1 MDGQSTGTENLTV
14 NDMVRMLSQGRS
26 FAALL
31 LTLLIAA
38 PALAAQQVGTI
49 EGTVR
54 ATGNSAPLSDVAVFV
69 QGTTR
74 GAMTDAQ
81 GRFRILAVPSGD
93 RVVMAQLI
101 GRARGSQPVHVGADS
116 TAQIDFSLAEVAAVI
131 APTVV
136 SATREVQRRTDQ
148 STTIDV
154 LEGAA
159 IREVRAAHPSG
170 IMQRLPGV
178 HATQLSGEGLS
189 MAIRQPITTKPMYL
203 YLEDGVPTRSTGFFN
218 HNALYEVNLP
228 QSGGLEVLK
237 GPGTAMYGSD
247 AIGGV
252 VNVLTRAAPVA
263 PTLDATVEGG
273 TFGYARMLA
282 TGGFTKGTNGLRADL
297 NLTRADGWRD
307 DGGFKRQSATVRWD
321 GAFGGFTTK
330 TVLAGAN
337 INQSEAASLTQAQ
350 FDTREEINPSPIA
363 YRKVQALRYSTQIEK
378 DNGKSLFSL
387 TPYARHNVLDIM
399 PSWQLTFN
407 QQIWDTRN
415 NSVGML
421 AKYRRDFDPMRTRV
435 IVGADLDYSPGSFL
449 ANKIT
454 STPTGGIYTSYTTG
468 EKQYDYDVTYRQASP
483 YIHTEFSPV
492 SRLRVDAGVRY
503 DASGYVYDTKLDPI
517 STGRWR
523 RPADTT
529 VNYTRLSPKVGA
541 TLDLTRSVNLY
552 ASYREGFRAPGQS
565 QLFQQGSNTAST
577 VGLKPVTARS
587 AEGGA
592 RGQLGGR
599 FIYSAS
605 VYDMHIQNDILTI
618 LDAQG
623 AQTTSNAG
631 ETRHRGVELSAGAML
646 TSELRFDAAYST
658 SKQTY
663 EEWTIPVSGK
673 NVSYAGKTIETSP
686 HTLAN
691 LLLTYTPNVLNGGR
705 FAVEWS
711 KTGRYYGDPEN
722 TQTYEGFDL
731 WALHGNYM
739 IRNLGEF
746 FVRVTNLTNEKYAE
760 VATYNAFNK
769 WQYTPGTPR
778 SVFAGL
784 RYNWQK

>member
-1 MDGQSTGTENLTV
+1 MDREHSTV
-14 NDMVRMLSQGRS
+14 NMNRTLSLGRG
-26 FAALL
+26 
-31 LTLLIAA
+31 LIAA
-38 PALAAQQVGTI
+38 ATMLLLSASVVQAQDVGTV

-54 ATGNSAPLSDVAVFV
+54 AAGSGAPLSDVVVLV

-74 GAMTDAQ
+74 GSLTDAQ
-81 GRFRILAVPSGD
+81 GKFRIAAVPAGD
-93 RVVMAQLI
+93 RVVLTQLI
-101 GRARGSQPVHVGADS
+101 GRARGSQPVHVMADS
-116 TAQIDFSLAEVAAVI
+116 VTRVEFSLAEVAAVI

-148 STTIDV
+148 SATIDV
-154 LEGAA
+154 LDGSS

-237 GPGTAMYGSD
+237 GPGTALYGSD

-252 VNVLTRAAPVA
+252 VNVLTRAAPVT
-263 PTLDATVEGG
+263 PTFDATVEGG
-273 TFGYARMLA
+273 QFGYARLLA
-282 TGGFTKGTNGLRADL
+282 TGGFTKGVNGVRADL
-297 NLTRADGWRD
+297 NVTRSDGWRD
-307 DGGFKRQSATVRWD
+307 EGGFKRQSGTIRWD
-321 GAFGGFTTK
+321 GAFSGFTTK
-330 TVLAGAN
+330 TVLAGSN
-337 INQSEAASLTQAQ
+337 IDQSEAASLTQEQ
-350 FDTREEINPSPIA
+350 FDTRQEINPSPIA
-363 YRKVQALRYSTQIEK
+363 YRRVQALRFSSAIEK
-378 DNGKSLFSL
+378 DNGRSLLSL
-387 TPYARHNVLDIM
+387 TPYARHNVLEIM

-421 AKYRRDFDPMRTRV
+421 AKYRYDFDPMRTRV
-435 IVGADLDYSPGSFL
+435 IIGADLDYSPGSFV

-454 STPTGGIYTSYTTG
+454 SAASNGVYGTYTTG

-483 YIHTEFSPV
+483 YLHTEFSPV
-492 SRLRVDAGVRY
+492 GRLRLDAGVRY
-503 DASGYVYDTKLDPI
+503 DVSGYEYDTKLDPI
-517 STGRWR
+517 QTGRWR

-529 VNYTRLSPKVGA
+529 VNYTRVSPKFGA
-541 TLDLTRSVNLY
+541 TLDVARSVNLF
-552 ASYREGFRAPGQS
+552 ASYREGFRAPGQN
-565 QLFQQGSNTAST
+565 QLFQQGSNVTST
-577 VGLKPVTARS
+577 VGLKPVTAKS
-587 AEGGA
+587 LEGGA
-592 RGQLGGR
+592 RGQVAGR
-599 FIYSAS
+599 FMYSMS
-605 VYDMHIQNDILTI
+605 VYDMRIKNDILSI

-631 ETRHRGVELSAGAML
+631 ETRHRGIELSAGTMI
-646 TSELRFDAAYST
+646 TSQLRLDAAYST

-663 EEWTIPVSGK
+663 EEWVIPVSGK
-673 NVSYAGKTIETSP
+673 NVSYAGKTIETAP

-691 LLLTYTPNVLNGGR
+691 LLLSYSPNVLNGGR
-705 FAVEWS
+705 VAAEWS
-711 KTGRYYGDPEN
+711 VTGKYYGDPEN
-722 TQTYEGFDL
+722 TQSYEGFDL
-731 WALHGNYM
+731 FTLHGNYV
-739 IRNLGEF
+739 IRNLGEI
-746 FVRVTNLTNEKYAE
+746 FVRVTNVTNEKYAE

-784 RYNWQK
+784 RYSWQR

>member
-1 MDGQSTGTENLTV
+1 M
-14 NDMVRMLSQGRS
+14 RSQGRYFS
-26 FAALL
+26 AVLLMLL
-31 LTLLIAA
+31 LAA
-38 PALAAQQVGTI
+38 PVAWAQETGMV

-54 ATGNSAPLSDVAVFV
+54 ATGSGTPLSDVTVFV

-74 GAMTDAQ
+74 GGVTDEQ
-81 GRFRILAVPSGD
+81 GRFRILAVPTGD

-101 GRARGSQPVHVGADS
+101 GRARGTQTVHIAADS
-116 TAQIDFSLAEVAAVI
+116 AVRVEFALTEVAAVI

-154 LEGAA
+154 LEGAS

-189 MAIRQPITTKPMYL
+189 MSIRQPITTKPMYL

-252 VNVLTRAAPVA
+252 VNVLTRAAPVT
-263 PTLDATVEGG
+263 PTMDATMEGG
-273 TFGYARMLA
+273 SYGYARLLA
-282 TGGFTKGTNGLRADL
+282 TGGFTKGVNGVRADL
-297 NLTRADGWRD
+297 NVTRSDGWRD
-307 DGGFKRQSATVRWD
+307 DGGFTRQSATIRWD

-330 TVLAGAN
+330 TVLAGSN
-337 INQSEAASLTQAQ
+337 INQSEAGSLTQAQ
-350 FDTREEINPSPIA
+350 FDSREEINPSPIA
-363 YRKVQALRYSTQIEK
+363 YREVQALRLSTAIEK
-378 DNGKSLFSL
+378 DNGRSLFSL

-399 PSWQLTFN
+399 PSWQLTYN

-415 NSVGML
+415 NSVGLL
-421 AKYRRDFDPMRTRV
+421 AKYRYDFAPMRTRV

-449 ANKIT
+449 ANRIA
-454 STPTGGIYTSYTTG
+454 STPDSGIYTSYTTG

-483 YIHTEFSPV
+483 YLHTEFSPV
-492 SRLRVDAGVRY
+492 SRLRLDAGLRY
-503 DASGYVYDTKLDPI
+503 DMSGYVYDTKLDPI
-517 STGRWR
+517 ETGRWR

-541 TLDLTRSVNLY
+541 TLDLTRNVNLY
-552 ASYREGFRAPGQS
+552 ASYREGFRAPGQN
-565 QLFQQGSNTAST
+565 QLFQQGSNAAST
-577 VGLKPVTARS
+577 VGLKPVTAKS
-587 AEGGA
+587 LEGGA
-592 RGQLGGR
+592 RGQVSGR
-599 FIYSAS
+599 FMYSVS

-646 TSELRFDAAYST
+646 THDLRLDAAYSS
-658 SKQTY
+658 SKQNY
-663 EEWTIPVSGK
+663 VEWVIPVAGQ
-673 NVSYAGKTIETSP
+673 NVSYAGKTIETAP
-686 HTLAN
+686 HTLTN
-691 LLLTYTPNVLNGGR
+691 ILLSYSPNVLNGGR

-711 KTGRYYGDPEN
+711 KTGEYYGDPEN
-722 TQTYEGFDL
+722 TQMYHGFDL

-739 IRNLGEF
+739 VRNIGELF
-746 FVRVTNLTNEKYAE
+746 LRVTNLTNEKYAE
-760 VATYNAFNK
+760 VATYNAFNN

-778 SVFAGL
+778 SVFLGL

>member
-1 MDGQSTGTENLTV
+1 MKRRLSSGWGTV
-14 NDMVRMLSQGRS
+14 
-26 FAALL
+26 AAVAVVLL
-31 LTLLIAA
+31 AA
-38 PALAAQQVGTI
+38 PRLEAQEVGTI
-49 EGTVR
+49 QGTVR
-54 ATGNSAPLSDVAVFV
+54 AAGSGTPLGDVTVAV

-81 GRFRILAVPSGD
+81 GRFRIVAVPVGE
-93 RVVMAQLI
+93 RNVFAQVI
-101 GRARGSQPVHVGADS
+101 GRARAVQAIHVAVD
-116 TAQIDFSLAEVAAVI
+116 TVAQAEFSLTEVAAVI
-131 APTVV
+131 APMVV

-148 STTIDV
+148 STTIDA

-237 GPGTAMYGSD
+237 GPGTALYGSD

-252 VNVLTRAAPVA
+252 VNVLTRPAPVT

-273 TFGYARMLA
+273 QFGYARLLA
-282 TGGFTKGTNGLRADL
+282 TGGFTSGANGVRADV
-297 NLTRADGWRD
+297 NVTRSDGWRD
-307 DGGFKRQSATVRWD
+307 EGGFTRQSGTIRWD
-321 GAFGGFTTK
+321 GAFAGFTTK
-330 TVLAGAN
+330 TVLAGSN
-337 INQSEAASLTQAQ
+337 IDQSEAASLTQAQ
-350 FDTREEINPSPIA
+350 FDTRQETNPSPIA
-363 YRKVQALRYSTQIEK
+363 YRKVQALRFSTAIEK
-378 DNGKSLFSL
+378 DNGRSLLSL

-415 NSVGML
+415 NSAGIL

-435 IVGADLDYSPGSFL
+435 IVGADLDYSPGSFV
-449 ANKIT
+449 AHKIT
-454 STPTGGIYTSYTTG
+454 STVTGGIFQTYTTG

-483 YIHTEFSPV
+483 YVHTELSPIH
-492 SRLRVDAGVRY
+492 RLRLDAGVRY

-517 STGRWR
+517 ASGRWR

-529 VNYTRLSPKVGA
+529 VNYTRLSPKLGA
-541 TLDLTRSVNLY
+541 TYDVSRSLNLF

-577 VGLKPVTARS
+577 VSLRPVTAKS
-587 AEGGA
+587 LEGGT
-592 RGQLGGR
+592 RGQIDGR
-599 FIYSAS
+599 FIYSVS

-646 TSELRFDAAYST
+646 TSQLRFDAAYST

-663 EEWTIPVSGK
+663 EEWTIPVSGT
-673 NVSYAGKTIETSP
+673 NVSYAGKTIETAP
-686 HTLAN
+686 HTLTN
-691 LLLTYTPNVLNGGR
+691 LLVTYSPNVLNGGR
-705 FAVEWS
+705 LAAEWS
-711 KTGRYYGDPEN
+711 MTGRYYADPEN
-722 TQTYEGFDL
+722 TQTYDGFDL
-731 WALHGNYM
+731 VTLHGNYM
-739 IRNLGEF
+739 IRNLGEL
-746 FVRVTNLTNEKYAE
+746 FVRVTNVTNEKYAE

>member
-1 MDGQSTGTENLTV
+1 MLSLGRGNLT
-14 NDMVRMLSQGRS
+14 
-26 FAALL
+26 ALVVL
-31 LTLLIAA
+31 G
-38 PALAAQQVGTI
+38 ALALGVSAVEAQEVGTI

-54 ATGNSAPLSDVAVFV
+54 AAGGGGPLADVTVAV

-81 GRFRILAVPSGD
+81 GKYRIVAVPVGD
-93 RVVMAQLI
+93 RVVFAQLI
-101 GRARGSQPVHVGADS
+101 GRARATQAIHVATD
-116 TAQIDFSLAEVAAVI
+116 TIARAEFSLTEVAAVI
-131 APTVV
+131 APMVV

-148 STTIDV
+148 STTIDA

-252 VNVLTRAAPVA
+252 VNVLTRSAPVT

-273 TFGYARMLA
+273 QFGYARLLA
-282 TGGFTKGTNGLRADL
+282 TGGFTSGVHGVRADL
-297 NLTRADGWRD
+297 NVTRSDGWRD
-307 DGGFKRQSATVRWD
+307 EGGFKRQSGTIRWD
-321 GAFGGFTTK
+321 GAFAGFTTK
-330 TVLAGAN
+330 TVLAGSN

-350 FDTREEINPSPIA
+350 FDARQETNPSPIA
-363 YRKVQALRYSTQIEK
+363 YRKVQALRYSTAIEK
-378 DNGKSLFSL
+378 DNGNSLISL

-435 IVGADLDYSPGSFL
+435 IVGADLDYSPGSFE

-454 STPTGGIYTSYTTG
+454 STANGGIFQTYTTG

-483 YIHTEFSPV
+483 YMHAELSPV
-492 SRLRVDAGVRY
+492 RRLRLDAGVRY
-503 DASGYVYDTKLDPI
+503 DASGYAYDTKLDPI
-517 STGRWR
+517 ATGRWR

-541 TLDLTRSVNLY
+541 TLDLSRSLNLFG
-552 ASYREGFRAPGQS
+552 SYREGFRAPGQS
-565 QLFQQGSNTAST
+565 QLFQQGSNAMST
-577 VGLKPVTARS
+577 VSLKPVTAKS
-587 AEGGA
+587 LEGGA
-592 RGQLGGR
+592 RGQVAGR
-599 FIYSAS
+599 FMYSMS
-605 VYDMHIQNDILTI
+605 VYDMHIENDILTI

-631 ETRHRGVELSAGAML
+631 ETRHRGVELSAGAMV
-646 TSELRFDAAYST
+646 TSQLRFDAAYST

-673 NVSYAGKTIETSP
+673 NVSYAGHTIETAP

-691 LLLTYTPNVLNGGR
+691 LLLTYSPNVLNGGR
-705 FAVEWS
+705 VAAEWTM
-711 KTGRYYGDPEN
+711 TGRYYGDPEN
-722 TQTYEGFDL
+722 TQTYDGFDL
-731 WALHGNYM
+731 VTLHGNYV
-739 IRNLGEF
+739 IRHLGEL
-746 FVRVTNLTNEKYAE
+746 FVRVTNVTNEKYAE

>member
-1 MDGQSTGTENLTV
+1 
-14 NDMVRMLSQGRS
+14 MVRSSDLGRS
-26 FAALL
+26 LLGALVVLL
-31 LTLLIAA
+31 LTA
-38 PALAAQQVGTI
+38 PVLEAQDAGTV

-54 ATGNSAPLSDVAVFV
+54 ATGSGIPLSDVVVLV

-74 GAMTDAQ
+74 GGMTDAQ
-81 GRFRILAVPSGD
+81 GKYRIAAVPVGE
-93 RVVMAQLI
+93 RVVVARLI
-101 GRARGSQPVHVGADS
+101 GRSRGTQTIHVAADS
-116 TAQIDFSLAEVAAVI
+116 AARIDFSLAEVAAVI

-148 STTIDV
+148 SATIDV
-154 LEGAA
+154 LEGAS

-228 QSGGLEVLK
+228 QAGGLEVLK
-237 GPGTAMYGSD
+237 GPGTALYGSD

-263 PTLDATVEGG
+263 PTLEATVEGG
-273 TFGYARMLA
+273 QYGYARVLA
-282 TGGFTKGTNGLRADL
+282 TGGFTKGVNGVRADL
-297 NLTRADGWRD
+297 NVTHADGWRD
-307 DGGFKRQSATVRWD
+307 EGGFKRQSGTIRWD
-321 GAFGGFTTK
+321 GAFGAFTTK
-330 TVLAGAN
+330 TVLAGSN
-337 INQSEAASLTQAQ
+337 IDQAEAAGLTQTQ
-350 FDTREEINPSPIA
+350 FDTRPEINPSPIA
-363 YRKVQALRYSTQIEK
+363 FRKVQALRISTAIEK
-378 DNGKSLFSL
+378 DNGRSLFSL
-387 TPYARHNVLDIM
+387 TPYARHNVLEIM

-415 NSVGML
+415 NSVGLL
-421 AKYRRDFDPMRTRV
+421 AKYRRDFAPWRTRV
-435 IVGADLDYSPGSFL
+435 IAGADLDLSPGSFV
-449 ANKIT
+449 ADKIT
-454 STPTGGIYTSYTTG
+454 APVSGGIFNTYTTG
-468 EKQYDYDVTYRQASP
+468 EKQYDYAVTYRQASP
-483 YIHTEFSPV
+483 YVHTEFSPV
-492 SRLRVDAGVRY
+492 ARLRLDAGVRY
-503 DASGYVYDTKLDPI
+503 DASGYVYDSRLDPI
-517 STGRWR
+517 QTGRWR

-529 VNYTRLSPKVGA
+529 VSYTRLSPKLGA
-541 TLDLTRSVNLY
+541 TLDVSRNVNLF

-565 QLFQQGSNTAST
+565 QLFQQNSNVAST
-577 VGLKPVTARS
+577 VGLKPVTAKS
-587 AEGGA
+587 IEGGA
-592 RGQLGGR
+592 RGQVAGR
-599 FIYSAS
+599 VIYSAA
-605 VYDMHIQNDILTI
+605 VYDMHIKNDILSV

-623 AQTTSNAG
+623 AQSTSNAG
-631 ETRHRGVELSAGAML
+631 ETRHRGIELSTGAMI

-663 EEWTIPVSGK
+663 EEWVIPVSGK
-673 NVSYAGKTIETSP
+673 NVSYAGKTIETAP

-691 LLLTYTPNVLNGGR
+691 LLLTYSPGVLNGGR
-705 FAVEWS
+705 VAAEWS
-711 KTGRYYGDPEN
+711 QTGKYYADPEN
-722 TQTYEGFDL
+722 TQSYEGFNL
-731 WALHGNYM
+731 VTLHGNYVL
-739 IRNLGEF
+739 RNIGGEF
-746 FVRVTNLTNEKYAE
+746 FVRVTNVTNEKYSE

>member
-1 MDGQSTGTENLTV
+1 MK
-14 NDMVRMLSQGRS
+14 RMLSQSRS
-26 FAALL
+26 FVGLL
-31 LTLLIAA
+31 LVLIAT
-38 PALAAQQVGTI
+38 PALAAQELGTI

-54 ATGNSAPLSDVAVFV
+54 ATGTRAPLSDVAVFV

-74 GAMTDAQ
+74 TALTDAQ
-81 GRFRILAVPSGD
+81 GKFRILAVPAGE

-101 GRARGSQPVHVGADS
+101 GRARGTQTVDVAADS
-116 TAQIDFSLAEVAAVI
+116 VARVEFSLTEVAAVI

-252 VNVLTRAAPVA
+252 VNVLTRPAPVT

-282 TGGFTKGTNGLRADL
+282 TGGFTKGGNGLRADL
-297 NLTRADGWRD
+297 NVTRSDGWRD
-307 DGGFKRQSATVRWD
+307 DGGFKRQSGTIRWD
-321 GAFGGFTTK
+321 GAFGGFTAK

-363 YRKVQALRYSTQIEK
+363 YRKVQALRLSTQIEK
-378 DNGKSLFSL
+378 DNGRSLFSL

-407 QQIWDTRN
+407 QQVWDTRN
-415 NSVGML
+415 NSVGLL
-421 AKYRRDFDPMRTRV
+421 AKYRYDFAPMRTRV

-454 STPTGGIYTSYTTG
+454 STPAGGIYTTYTTG

-492 SRLRVDAGVRY
+492 SRLRLDAGVRY

-517 STGRWR
+517 ATGRWR

-529 VNYTRLSPKVGA
+529 VNYTRLSPKLGA
-541 TLDLTRSVNLY
+541 TLDLSRNLNLY

-565 QLFQQGSNTAST
+565 QLFQQGSNATST
-577 VGLKPVTARS
+577 VGLKPVTAKS
-587 AEGGA
+587 AEGGL
-592 RGQLGGR
+592 RGQAAGR
-599 FIYSAS
+599 FIYSMS

-618 LDAQG
+618 LDATG

-646 TSELRFDAAYST
+646 TSQVRFDAAYSA

-663 EEWTIPVSGK
+663 EEWVIPVSGK
-673 NVSYAGKTIETSP
+673 NVSYAGKTIETAP

-691 LLLTYTPNVLNGGR
+691 VLLTYSPNLLNGGR
-705 FAVEWS
+705 VAVEWS
-711 KTGRYYGDPEN
+711 KTGKYYGDPDN

-731 WALHGNYM
+731 WTLHGNYM
-739 IRNLGEF
+739 IRNIGEF
-746 FVRVTNLTNEKYAE
+746 FVRVTNVTDEKYAE

>member
-1 MDGQSTGTENLTV
+1 MKRRLSSGWGTV
-14 NDMVRMLSQGRS
+14 
-26 FAALL
+26 AAVAVVLL
-31 LTLLIAA
+31 AA
-38 PALAAQQVGTI
+38 PRLEAQEVGTI
-49 EGTVR
+49 QGTVR
-54 ATGNSAPLSDVAVFV
+54 AAGSGTPLGDVTVAV

-81 GRFRILAVPSGD
+81 GRFRIVAVPVGE
-93 RVVMAQLI
+93 RNVFAQVI
-101 GRARGSQPVHVGADS
+101 GRARAVQAIHVAVD
-116 TAQIDFSLAEVAAVI
+116 TVAQAEFSLTEVAAVI
-131 APTVV
+131 APMVV

-148 STTIDV
+148 STTIDA

-252 VNVLTRAAPVA
+252 VNVLTRPAPVT

-273 TFGYARMLA
+273 QFGYARLLA
-282 TGGFTKGTNGLRADL
+282 TGGFTSGANGVRADV
-297 NLTRADGWRD
+297 NVTRSDGWRD
-307 DGGFKRQSATVRWD
+307 EGGFTRQSGTIRWD
-321 GAFGGFTTK
+321 GAFAGFTTK
-330 TVLAGAN
+330 TVLAGSN
-337 INQSEAASLTQAQ
+337 IDQSEAASLTQAQ
-350 FDTREEINPSPIA
+350 FDARQETNPSPIA
-363 YRKVQALRYSTQIEK
+363 YRKVQALRFSTAIEK
-378 DNGKSLFSL
+378 DNGRSLLSL

-415 NSVGML
+415 NSAGIL

-435 IVGADLDYSPGSFL
+435 IVGADLDYSPGSFV
-449 ANKIT
+449 AHKIT
-454 STPTGGIYTSYTTG
+454 STVTGGIFQTYTTG

-483 YIHTEFSPV
+483 YVHTELSPIH
-492 SRLRVDAGVRY
+492 RLRLDAGVRY

-517 STGRWR
+517 ASGRWR

-529 VNYTRLSPKVGA
+529 VNYTRLSPKLGA
-541 TLDLTRSVNLY
+541 TYDVSRSLNLF

-577 VGLKPVTARS
+577 VSLRPVTAKS
-587 AEGGA
+587 LEGGT
-592 RGQLGGR
+592 RGQIDGR
-599 FIYSAS
+599 FIYSVS

-646 TSELRFDAAYST
+646 TSQLRFDAAYST

-663 EEWTIPVSGK
+663 EEWTIPVSGT
-673 NVSYAGKTIETSP
+673 NVSYAGKTIETAP
-686 HTLAN
+686 HTLTN
-691 LLLTYTPNVLNGGR
+691 LLVTYSPNVLNGGR
-705 FAVEWS
+705 LAAEWS
-711 KTGRYYGDPEN
+711 MTGRYYADPEN
-722 TQTYEGFDL
+722 TQTYDGFDL
-731 WALHGNYM
+731 VTLHGNYM
-739 IRNLGEF
+739 IRNLGEL
-746 FVRVTNLTNEKYAE
+746 FVRVTNVTNEKYAE

>member
-1 MDGQSTGTENLTV
+1 MIRKMSAD
-14 NDMVRMLSQGRS
+14 RS
-26 FAALL
+26 AMAALSAL
-31 LTLLIAA
+31 LFSAA
-38 PALAAQQVGTI
+38 SLSAQDVGTI

-54 ATGNSAPLSDVAVFV
+54 ATNNGAPLSDVVVLV

-74 GAMTDAQ
+74 GSMTDAQ
-81 GRFRILAVPSGD
+81 GKFRIVAVPAGD
-93 RVVMAQLI
+93 RIVQTQLI
-101 GRARGSQPVHVGADS
+101 GRERGSQNVRVSSDS
-116 TAQIDFSLAEVAAVI
+116 VTRVEFSLAEVAAVI

-148 STTIDV
+148 SSTIDV
-154 LEGAA
+154 LEGAS

-252 VNVLTRAAPVA
+252 VNVLTRSAPVT
-263 PTLDATVEGG
+263 PTLDATIEGG
-273 TFGYARMLA
+273 QFGYARMLA
-282 TGGFTKGTNGLRADL
+282 TGGFTKGVNGVRADL
-297 NLTRADGWRD
+297 NVTRSDGWRD
-307 DGGFKRQSATVRWD
+307 EGGFKRQSGTIRWD
-321 GAFGGFTTK
+321 GAFSGFTTK
-330 TVLAGAN
+330 TVVAGSN
-337 INQSEAASLTQAQ
+337 IDQSEAASLTQTQ
-350 FDTREEINPSPIA
+350 FDTRREINPSPIA
-363 YRKVQALRYSTQIEK
+363 YRRVQALRVSTAIEK
-378 DNGKSLFSL
+378 DNGKSLISL
-387 TPYARHNVLDIM
+387 TPYARHNVLEIM

-407 QQIWDTRN
+407 QQTWDTRN

-435 IVGADLDYSPGSFL
+435 IVGADLDLSPGSFD

-454 STPTGGIYTSYTTG
+454 STASSGVFSTYTTG

-483 YIHTEFSPV
+483 YLHTEFSPIG
-492 SRLRVDAGVRY
+492 RLRFDAGVRY
-503 DASGYVYDTKLDPI
+503 DASGYKYDTKLDPI
-517 STGRWR
+517 QTGRWR

-529 VNYTRLSPKVGA
+529 VNYTRLSPKFGA
-541 TLDLTRSVNLY
+541 TFDVTRGINLF

-565 QLFQQGSNTAST
+565 QLFQQGSNVKST
-577 VGLKPVTARS
+577 VGLKPVTAKS
-587 AEGGA
+587 LEGGT
-592 RGQLGGR
+592 RGQVAGR
-599 FIYSAS
+599 FLYSVS
-605 VYDMHIQNDILTI
+605 VYDMHIQNDILSI

-631 ETRHRGVELSAGAML
+631 ETRHRGVELSAGTML
-646 TSELRFDAAYST
+646 TSQLRFDAAYST

-673 NVSYAGKTIETSP
+673 NVSYAGKTIETAP

-691 LLLTYTPNVLNGGR
+691 LLLTYSPNVLNGGR
-705 FAVEWS
+705 VAAEWS
-711 KTGRYYGDPEN
+711 KTGQYYGDPEN
-722 TQTYEGFDL
+722 TQKYEGFDVVT
-731 WALHGNYM
+731 LHGNYM
-739 IRNLGEF
+739 IRNIGEF
-746 FVRVTNLTNEKYAE
+746 FVRVTNVTNEKYAE

>member
-1 MDGQSTGTENLTV
+1 MKRRLSSGWGTV
-14 NDMVRMLSQGRS
+14 
-26 FAALL
+26 AAVAVVLL
-31 LTLLIAA
+31 AA
-38 PALAAQQVGTI
+38 PRLEAQEVGTI
-49 EGTVR
+49 QGTVR
-54 ATGNSAPLSDVAVFV
+54 AAGSGTPLGDVTVAV

-81 GRFRILAVPSGD
+81 GRFRIVAVPVGE
-93 RVVMAQLI
+93 RNVFAQVI
-101 GRARGSQPVHVGADS
+101 GRARAVQAIHVAVD
-116 TAQIDFSLAEVAAVI
+116 TVAQAEFSLTEVAAVI
-131 APTVV
+131 APMVV

-148 STTIDV
+148 STTIDA

-252 VNVLTRAAPVA
+252 VNVLTRPAPVT

-273 TFGYARMLA
+273 QFGYARLLA
-282 TGGFTKGTNGLRADL
+282 TGGFTSGANGVRADV
-297 NLTRADGWRD
+297 NVTRSDGWRD
-307 DGGFKRQSATVRWD
+307 EGGFTRQSGTIRWD
-321 GAFGGFTTK
+321 GAFAGFTTK
-330 TVLAGAN
+330 TVLAGSN
-337 INQSEAASLTQAQ
+337 IDQSEAASLTQAQ
-350 FDTREEINPSPIA
+350 FDTRQETNPSPIA
-363 YRKVQALRYSTQIEK
+363 YRKVQALRFSTAIEK
-378 DNGKSLFSL
+378 DNGRSLLSL

-415 NSVGML
+415 NSAGIL

-435 IVGADLDYSPGSFL
+435 IVGADLDYSPGSFV
-449 ANKIT
+449 AHKIT
-454 STPTGGIYTSYTTG
+454 STVTGGIFQTYTTG

-483 YIHTEFSPV
+483 YVHTELSPIH
-492 SRLRVDAGVRY
+492 RLRLDAGVRY

-517 STGRWR
+517 ASGRWR

-529 VNYTRLSPKVGA
+529 VNYTRLSPKLGA
-541 TLDLTRSVNLY
+541 TYDVSRSLNLF

-577 VGLKPVTARS
+577 VSLRPVTAKS
-587 AEGGA
+587 LEGGT
-592 RGQLGGR
+592 RGQIDGR
-599 FIYSAS
+599 FIYSVS

-631 ETRHRGVELSAGAML
+631 ETRHRGVELSAGAMI
-646 TSELRFDAAYST
+646 TSQLRFDAAYST

-663 EEWTIPVSGK
+663 EEWTIPVSGT
-673 NVSYAGKTIETSP
+673 NVSYAGKTIETAP
-686 HTLAN
+686 HTLTN
-691 LLLTYTPNVLNGGR
+691 LLVTYSPNVLNGGR
-705 FAVEWS
+705 LAAEWS
-711 KTGRYYGDPEN
+711 MTGRYYADPEN
-722 TQTYEGFDL
+722 TQTYDGFDL
-731 WALHGNYM
+731 VTLHGNYM
-739 IRNLGEF
+739 IRNLGEL
-746 FVRVTNLTNEKYAE
+746 FVRVTNVTNEKYAE

>member
-1 MDGQSTGTENLTV
+1 MKRRLSSGWGTV
-14 NDMVRMLSQGRS
+14 
-26 FAALL
+26 AAVAVVLL
-31 LTLLIAA
+31 AA
-38 PALAAQQVGTI
+38 PRLEAQEVGTI
-49 EGTVR
+49 QGTVR
-54 ATGNSAPLSDVAVFV
+54 AAGSGTPLGDVTVAV

-81 GRFRILAVPSGD
+81 GRFRIVAVPVGE
-93 RVVMAQLI
+93 RNVFAQVI
-101 GRARGSQPVHVGADS
+101 GRARAVQAIHVAVD
-116 TAQIDFSLAEVAAVI
+116 TVAQAEFSLTEVAAVI
-131 APTVV
+131 APMVV

-148 STTIDV
+148 STTIDA
-154 LEGAA
+154 LAGAA

-252 VNVLTRAAPVA
+252 VNVLTRPAPVT

-273 TFGYARMLA
+273 QFGYARLLA
-282 TGGFTKGTNGLRADL
+282 TGGFTSGANGVRADV
-297 NLTRADGWRD
+297 NVTRSDGWRD
-307 DGGFKRQSATVRWD
+307 EGGFTRQSGTIRWD
-321 GAFGGFTTK
+321 GAFAGFTTK
-330 TVLAGAN
+330 TVLAGSN
-337 INQSEAASLTQAQ
+337 IDQSEAASLTQAQ
-350 FDTREEINPSPIA
+350 FDTRQETNPSPIA
-363 YRKVQALRYSTQIEK
+363 YRKVQALRFSTAIEK
-378 DNGKSLFSL
+378 DNGRSLLSL

-415 NSVGML
+415 NSAGIL

-435 IVGADLDYSPGSFL
+435 IVGADLDYSPGSFV
-449 ANKIT
+449 AHKIT
-454 STPTGGIYTSYTTG
+454 STVTGGIFQTYTTG

-483 YIHTEFSPV
+483 YVHTELSPIH
-492 SRLRVDAGVRY
+492 RLRLDAGVRY

-517 STGRWR
+517 ASGRWR

-529 VNYTRLSPKVGA
+529 VNYTRLSPKLGA
-541 TLDLTRSVNLY
+541 TYDVSRSLNLF

-577 VGLKPVTARS
+577 VSLRPVTAKS
-587 AEGGA
+587 LEGGT
-592 RGQLGGR
+592 RGQIDGR
-599 FIYSAS
+599 FIYSVS

-646 TSELRFDAAYST
+646 TSQLRFDAAYST

-663 EEWTIPVSGK
+663 EEWTIPVSGT
-673 NVSYAGKTIETSP
+673 NVSYAGKTIETAP
-686 HTLAN
+686 HTLTN
-691 LLLTYTPNVLNGGR
+691 LLVTYSPNVLNGGR
-705 FAVEWS
+705 LAAEWS
-711 KTGRYYGDPEN
+711 MTGRYYADPEN
-722 TQTYEGFDL
+722 TQTYDGFDL
-731 WALHGNYM
+731 VTLHGNYM
-739 IRNLGEF
+739 IRNLGEL
-746 FVRVTNLTNEKYAE
+746 FVRVTNVTNEKYAE

>member
-1 MDGQSTGTENLTV
+1 MKRRLSSGWGTV
-14 NDMVRMLSQGRS
+14 
-26 FAALL
+26 AAVAVVLL
-31 LTLLIAA
+31 AA
-38 PALAAQQVGTI
+38 PRLEAQEVGTI
-49 EGTVR
+49 QGTVR
-54 ATGNSAPLSDVAVFV
+54 AAGSGTPLGGVTVAV

-81 GRFRILAVPSGD
+81 GRFRIVAVPVGE
-93 RVVMAQLI
+93 RNVFAQVI
-101 GRARGSQPVHVGADS
+101 GRARAVQAIHVAVD
-116 TAQIDFSLAEVAAVI
+116 TVAQAEFSLTEVAAVI
-131 APTVV
+131 APMVV

-148 STTIDV
+148 STTIDA

-237 GPGTAMYGSD
+237 GPGTALYGSD

-252 VNVLTRAAPVA
+252 VNVLTRPAPVT

-273 TFGYARMLA
+273 QFGYARLLA
-282 TGGFTKGTNGLRADL
+282 TGGFTSGANGIRADV
-297 NLTRADGWRD
+297 NVTRSDGWRD
-307 DGGFKRQSATVRWD
+307 EGGFKRQSGTIRWD
-321 GAFGGFTTK
+321 GAFAGFTTK
-330 TVLAGAN
+330 TVLAGSN
-337 INQSEAASLTQAQ
+337 IDQSEAASLTQAQ
-350 FDTREEINPSPIA
+350 FDARQETNPSPIA
-363 YRKVQALRYSTQIEK
+363 YRKVQALRFSTAIEK
-378 DNGKSLFSL
+378 DNGRSLLSL

-415 NSVGML
+415 NSAGIL

-435 IVGADLDYSPGSFL
+435 IVGADLDYSPGSFV
-449 ANKIT
+449 AHKIT
-454 STPTGGIYTSYTTG
+454 STVTGGIFQTYTTG

-483 YIHTEFSPV
+483 YVHTELSPIH
-492 SRLRVDAGVRY
+492 RLRLDAGVRY

-517 STGRWR
+517 ASGRWR

-529 VNYTRLSPKVGA
+529 VNYTRLSPKLGA
-541 TLDLTRSVNLY
+541 TYDVSRSLNLF

-577 VGLKPVTARS
+577 VSLRPVTAKS
-587 AEGGA
+587 LEGGT
-592 RGQLGGR
+592 RGQIDGR
-599 FIYSAS
+599 FIYSVS

-631 ETRHRGVELSAGAML
+631 ETRHRGVEVSAGAML
-646 TSELRFDAAYST
+646 TSQLRFDAAYST

-663 EEWTIPVSGK
+663 EEWTIPVSGT
-673 NVSYAGKTIETSP
+673 NVSYAGKTIETAP
-686 HTLAN
+686 HTLTN
-691 LLLTYTPNVLNGGR
+691 LLVTYSPNVLNGGR
-705 FAVEWS
+705 LAAEWS
-711 KTGRYYGDPEN
+711 MTGRYYADPEN
-722 TQTYEGFDL
+722 TQTYDGFDL
-731 WALHGNYM
+731 VTLHGNYM
-739 IRNLGEF
+739 IRNLGEL
-746 FVRVTNLTNEKYAE
+746 FVRVTNVTNEKYAE

>member
-1 MDGQSTGTENLTV
+1 MK
-14 NDMVRMLSQGRS
+14 RMRSQGRYFS
-26 FAALL
+26 AVLLMLL
-31 LTLLIAA
+31 LAA
-38 PALAAQQVGTI
+38 PVAWAQETGMV

-54 ATGNSAPLSDVAVFV
+54 ATGSGTPLSDVTVFV

-74 GAMTDAQ
+74 GGVTDEQ
-81 GRFRILAVPSGD
+81 GRFRILAVPTGD

-101 GRARGSQPVHVGADS
+101 GRARGTQTVHIAADS
-116 TAQIDFSLAEVAAVI
+116 AVRVEFALTEVAAVI

-154 LEGAA
+154 LEGAS

-189 MAIRQPITTKPMYL
+189 MSIRQPITTKPMYL

-252 VNVLTRAAPVA
+252 VNVLTRAAPVT
-263 PTLDATVEGG
+263 PTMDATMEGG
-273 TFGYARMLA
+273 SYGYARLLA
-282 TGGFTKGTNGLRADL
+282 TGGFTKGVNGVRADL
-297 NLTRADGWRD
+297 NVTRSDGWRD
-307 DGGFKRQSATVRWD
+307 DGGFTRQSATIRWD

-330 TVLAGAN
+330 TVLAGSN
-337 INQSEAASLTQAQ
+337 INQSEAGSLTQAQ
-350 FDTREEINPSPIA
+350 FDSREEINPSPIA
-363 YRKVQALRYSTQIEK
+363 YREVQALRLSTAIEK
-378 DNGKSLFSL
+378 DNGRSLFSL

-399 PSWQLTFN
+399 PSWQLTYN

-415 NSVGML
+415 NSVGLL
-421 AKYRRDFDPMRTRV
+421 AKYRYDFAPMRTRV

-449 ANKIT
+449 ANRIT
-454 STPTGGIYTSYTTG
+454 STADSGIYTSYTTG
-468 EKQYDYDVTYRQASP
+468 DKQYDYDVTYRQASP
-483 YIHTEFSPV
+483 YLHTEFSPV
-492 SRLRVDAGVRY
+492 SRLRLDAGLRY
-503 DASGYVYDTKLDPI
+503 DMSGYVYDTKLDPI
-517 STGRWR
+517 ETGRWR

-541 TLDLTRSVNLY
+541 TLDLTRNVNLY
-552 ASYREGFRAPGQS
+552 ASYREGFRAPGQN
-565 QLFQQGSNTAST
+565 QLFQQGSNAAST
-577 VGLKPVTARS
+577 VGLKPVTAKS
-587 AEGGA
+587 LEGGA
-592 RGQLGGR
+592 RGQVSGR
-599 FIYSAS
+599 FMYSVS

-646 TSELRFDAAYST
+646 THDLRLDAAYSS
-658 SKQTY
+658 SKQNY
-663 EEWTIPVSGK
+663 VEWVIPVAGQ
-673 NVSYAGKTIETSP
+673 NVSYAGKTIETAP
-686 HTLAN
+686 HTLTN
-691 LLLTYTPNVLNGGR
+691 ILLSYSPNVLNGGR

-711 KTGRYYGDPEN
+711 KTGEYYGDPEN
-722 TQTYEGFDL
+722 TQMYHGFDL

-739 IRNLGEF
+739 VRNIGELF
-746 FVRVTNLTNEKYAE
+746 LRVTNLTNEKYAE
-760 VATYNAFNK
+760 VATYNAFNN

-778 SVFAGL
+778 SVFLGL

>member
-1 MDGQSTGTENLTV
+1 MK
-14 NDMVRMLSQGRS
+14 RMLSQGRS

-38 PALAAQQVGTI
+38 PALAAQQAGTI

-54 ATGNSAPLSDVAVFV
+54 ATGSSAPLSDVAVFV
-69 QGTTR
+69 HGTTR

-81 GRFRILAVPSGD
+81 GKFRILAVPPGD

-101 GRARGSQPVHVGADS
+101 GRARGSQTVHVGADS
-116 TAQIDFSLAEVAAVI
+116 TAQVDFSLAEVAAVI

-252 VNVLTRAAPVA
+252 VNVLTRAAPVT

-282 TGGFTKGTNGLRADL
+282 TGGFTKGANGLRADL
-297 NLTRADGWRD
+297 NVTRSDGWRD
-307 DGGFKRQSATVRWD
+307 DGGFKRQSATIRWD

-350 FDTREEINPSPIA
+350 FDTRQEINPSPIA

-378 DNGKSLFSL
+378 DNGRSLFSL

-435 IVGADLDYSPGSFL
+435 IVGADLDYSPGSFV

-454 STPTGGIYTSYTTG
+454 STPAGGIYTSYTTG
-468 EKQYDYDVTYRQASP
+468 DKQYDYDVTYRQASP

-492 SRLRVDAGVRY
+492 SRLRLDAGVRY
-503 DASGYVYDTKLDPI
+503 DASGYVYDSKLDPI
-517 STGRWR
+517 ATGRWR

-529 VNYTRLSPKVGA
+529 VNYTRLSPKLGA
-541 TLDLTRSVNLY
+541 TLDLSRNLNLY

-565 QLFQQGSNTAST
+565 QLFQQGSNATST
-577 VGLKPVTARS
+577 VGLKPVTAKS
-587 AEGGA
+587 FEGGA
-592 RGQLGGR
+592 RGQAAGR
-599 FIYSAS
+599 FIYSMS

-618 LDAQG
+618 LDATG

-646 TSELRFDAAYST
+646 MSQLRFDAAYST

-673 NVSYAGKTIETSP
+673 NVSYAGKTIETAP

-691 LLLTYTPNVLNGGR
+691 LLLTYSPNLLNGGR
-705 FAVEWS
+705 IAVEWS
-711 KTGRYYGDPEN
+711 KTGKYYGDPEN

-731 WALHGNYM
+731 LTLHGNYA
-739 IRNLGEF
+739 IRNIGEF

>member
-1 MDGQSTGTENLTV
+1 MTRSL
-14 NDMVRMLSQGRS
+14 LLGRS
-26 FAALL
+26 LPVALSTLL
-31 LTLLIAA
+31 LLA
-38 PALAAQQVGTI
+38 PALRAQDAGTI

-54 ATGNSAPLSDVAVFV
+54 ATGSGAPLSDVVVAV

-81 GRFRILAVPSGD
+81 GRFRIAAIPFGEHVITT
-93 RVVMAQLI
+93 RLI
-101 GRARGSQPVHVGADS
+101 GHARGAQAVQVTADSVVHV
-116 TAQIDFSLAEVAAVI
+116 DFSLAEVAAVI

-148 STTIDV
+148 SSTIDV

-228 QSGGLEVLK
+228 QAGGLEVLK
-237 GPGTAMYGSD
+237 GPGTALYGSD

-252 VNVLTRAAPVA
+252 VNVLTRAAPVT

-273 TFGYARMLA
+273 QFGYTRMLA
-282 TGGFTKGTNGLRADL
+282 TGGFTKGVNGVRADL
-297 NLTRADGWRD
+297 NLTHADGWRD
-307 DGGFKRQSATVRWD
+307 EGGFKRQSGTIRWD
-321 GAFGGFTTK
+321 GAFGAFTTK
-330 TVLAGAN
+330 TVVAASN
-337 INQSEAASLTQAQ
+337 IDQAEAAGLTQAQ
-350 FDTREEINPSPIA
+350 YDSRPEINPSPIA
-363 YRKVQALRYSTQIEK
+363 FRKVQALRVSTAIEK
-378 DNGKSLFSL
+378 DNGRSLFSL
-387 TPYARHNVLDIM
+387 TPYARHNVLEIM

-407 QQIWDTRN
+407 QQVWDTRN
-415 NSVGML
+415 NSVGLL
-421 AKYRRDFDPMRTRV
+421 AKYRRDFAPMRTRV
-435 IVGADLDYSPGSFL
+435 IAGADLDLSPGSFV

-454 STPTGGIYTSYTTG
+454 APPSGGIFPSYTTG

-483 YIHTEFSPV
+483 YVHTEFSPV
-492 SRLRVDAGVRY
+492 SRLRLDAGVRY
-503 DASGYVYDTKLDPI
+503 DASGYVYDTKLDPMQ
-517 STGRWR
+517 TGRWR

-529 VNYTRLSPKVGA
+529 VNYTRLSPKLGA
-541 TLDLTRSVNLY
+541 TLDLTRNVNLF

-565 QLFQQGSNTAST
+565 QLFQQNSNVAST
-577 VGLKPVTARS
+577 VGLKPVTAKS
-587 AEGGA
+587 VEGGA
-592 RGQLGGR
+592 RGQVGGR
-599 FIYSAS
+599 LIYSLAI
-605 VYDMHIQNDILTI
+605 YDMHIQNDILSV

-631 ETRHRGVELSAGAML
+631 ETRHRGVEVSAGTMI
-646 TSELRFDAAYST
+646 TSQLRFDAAYST

-663 EEWTIPVSGK
+663 EEWVIPVAGE
-673 NVSYAGKTIETSP
+673 NVSYAGKTIETAP
-686 HTLAN
+686 HTLTN
-691 LLLTYTPNVLNGGR
+691 LLLTYSPNVLNGGR
-705 FAVEWS
+705 VAAEWS
-711 KTGRYYGDPEN
+711 ATGKYYADPEN
-722 TQTYEGFDL
+722 TQTYAGFNL
-731 WALHGNYM
+731 ITLHGNYVL
-739 IRNLGEF
+739 RNIGEF
-746 FVRVTNLTNEKYAE
+746 FVRVTNVTNEKYSE
-760 VATYNAFNK
+760 VTTYNAFNK

>member
-1 MDGQSTGTENLTV
+1 MNRTFFGS
-14 NDMVRMLSQGRS
+14 R
-26 FAALL
+26 
-31 LTLLIAA
+31 
-38 PALAAQQVGTI
+38 ALAALGGLVLLVSPASAQDVGTI
-49 EGTVR
+49 AGTVR
-54 ATGNSAPLSDVAVFV
+54 AMGSGVPLADVVVSV

-81 GRFRILAVPSGD
+81 GKFRIAAVPSGE
-93 RVVMAQLI
+93 RVVMAQLV
-101 GRARGSQPVHVGADS
+101 GRDRGAQTVRVAGDS
-116 TAQIDFSLAEVAAVI
+116 TTQVDFSLTEVAAVI

-148 STTIDV
+148 SATIDV
-154 LEGAA
+154 LEGAS

-252 VNVLTRAAPVA
+252 VNVLTRPAPVA
-263 PTLDATVEGG
+263 PQFDATLEGG
-273 TFGYARMLA
+273 QFGYARLLA
-282 TGGFTKGTNGLRADL
+282 TGGFTKGVNGLRADL
-297 NLTRADGWRD
+297 NVTRSDGWRD
-307 DGGFKRQSATVRWD
+307 EGGFKRQSATVRWD
-321 GAFGGFTTK
+321 GAFSGFTTK
-330 TVLAGAN
+330 TVVAGSN
-337 INQSEAASLTQAQ
+337 IDQSEAAALSQAQ
-350 FDTREEINPSPIA
+350 FDTRDEINPSPIA
-363 YRKVQALRYSTQIEK
+363 YRRVQALRVSSAIEK
-378 DNGKSLFSL
+378 DNGRSLLSL
-387 TPYARHNVLDIM
+387 TPYARHNVLEIM

-421 AKYRRDFDPMRTRV
+421 AKYRYDFDPMRTRV
-435 IVGADLDYSPGSFL
+435 IVGADLDYSPGSFV
-449 ANKIT
+449 ANRIA
-454 STPTGGIYTSYTTG
+454 STASNGIYSTYTTA

-483 YIHTEFSPV
+483 YLHTEFSPIA
-492 SRLRVDAGVRY
+492 RLRLDAGVRY
-503 DASGYVYDTKLDPI
+503 DASGYVYETQLDPI
-517 STGRWR
+517 QTGRWR

-541 TLDLTRSVNLY
+541 TLDVVRALNLFG
-552 ASYREGFRAPGQS
+552 SYREGFRAPGQS
-565 QLFQQGSNTAST
+565 QLFQQGSNAVST
-577 VGLKPVTARS
+577 VGLKPVTAKS
-587 AEGGA
+587 IEGGA
-592 RGQLGGR
+592 RGQIAGR
-599 FIYSAS
+599 FMYSMS
-605 VYDMHIQNDILTI
+605 VYDMHIQNDILSI
-618 LDAQG
+618 LDTQG

-631 ETRHRGVELSAGAML
+631 ETRHRGIELSAGTMI
-646 TSELRFDAAYST
+646 TSQLRFDAAYSS

-663 EEWTIPVSGK
+663 EEWVIPVQGR
-673 NVSYAGKTIETSP
+673 NVSYAGKTIEVAP

-691 LLLTYTPNVLNGGR
+691 LLLTYSPNVLNGGR
-705 FAVEWS
+705 VAAEWS
-711 KTGRYYGDPEN
+711 KTGKYYGDPEN
-722 TQTYEGFDL
+722 TQTYDGFDL
-731 WALHGNYM
+731 VTLHGNYM
-739 IRNLGEF
+739 IRNIGEM
-746 FVRVTNLTNEKYAE
+746 FVRVTNVTNEKYAE
-760 VATYNAFNK
+760 VATYNAFNR

>member
-1 MDGQSTGTENLTV
+1 MK
-14 NDMVRMLSQGRS
+14 RMLSQGRS
-26 FAALL
+26 FAALPLAL
-31 LTLLIAA
+31 LFAA

-81 GRFRILAVPSGD
+81 GKFRILAVPPGD

-101 GRARGSQPVHVGADS
+101 GRARGTQTVHVAADS
-116 TAQIDFSLAEVAAVI
+116 VARVDFALTEVAAVI

-154 LEGAA
+154 LDGAA

-170 IMQRLPGV
+170 IINRLPGV

-252 VNVLTRAAPVA
+252 VNVLTRAAPVT
-263 PTLDATVEGG
+263 PTLDATMEGG
-273 TFGYARMLA
+273 TFGYARLLA
-282 TGGFTKGTNGLRADL
+282 TGGFTKGTNGVRADV
-297 NLTRADGWRD
+297 NVTRSDGWRD
-307 DGGFKRQSATVRWD
+307 EGGFKRQSATVRWD

-330 TVLAGAN
+330 TVLAGSN
-337 INQSEAASLTQAQ
+337 IDQSEAASLTQAQ
-350 FDTREEINPSPIA
+350 FDTRQEINPSPIA
-363 YRKVQALRYSTQIEK
+363 YREVQALRLSTAIEK
-378 DNGKSLFSL
+378 DNGRSLISL

-421 AKYRRDFDPMRTRV
+421 MKYRRDFDPMRTRV
-435 IVGADLDYSPGSFL
+435 IVGADVDYSPGSFV

-454 STPTGGIYTSYTTG
+454 STPTGGIYTAYTTG

-492 SRLRVDAGVRY
+492 SKLRLDAGVRY

-541 TLDLTRSVNLY
+541 TLDLSRSVNLY

-565 QLFQQGSNTAST
+565 QLFQQGSNATST
-577 VGLKPVTARS
+577 VGLKPVTAKS

-592 RGQLGGR
+592 RGQFGGR

-631 ETRHRGVELSAGAML
+631 ETRHRGVELSAGTML
-646 TSELRFDAAYST
+646 TSELRFDAAYSA

-673 NVSYAGKTIETSP
+673 NVSYAGKTIETAP

-691 LLLTYTPNVLNGGR
+691 LLFTYSPNVLNGGR
-705 FAVEWS
+705 IAVEWS
-711 KTGRYYGDPEN
+711 KTGKYYGDPDN

-731 WALHGNYM
+731 WTLHGNYM

-746 FVRVTNLTNEKYAE
+746 FVRVTNVTNEKYAE

-769 WQYTPGTPR
+769 WQYTPGPPR
-778 SVFAGL
+778 SVYAGL

>member
-1 MDGQSTGTENLTV
+1 MAREHSTV
-14 NDMVRMLSQGRS
+14 NQKVNYWNRTSSFGGRIIAAV
-26 FAALL
+26 AALVL
-31 LTLLIAA
+31 FA
-38 PALAAQQVGTI
+38 PGVAAQDVGTI

-54 ATGNSAPLSDVAVFV
+54 ATGSGAPLSDVVVAV

-81 GRFRILAVPSGD
+81 GKYRIAAVPAGE
-93 RVVMAQLI
+93 RIVLAQLI
-101 GRARGSQPVHVGADS
+101 GRDRGAQTVRVSADS
-116 TAQIDFSLAEVAAVI
+116 VTQVDFSLTEVAAVI

-148 STTIDV
+148 SATIDV

-237 GPGTAMYGSD
+237 GPGTALYGSD

-252 VNVLTRAAPVA
+252 VNVLTRSAPVA
-263 PTLDATVEGG
+263 PSIDATLEGG
-273 TFGYARMLA
+273 QFGYARLLA
-282 TGGFTKGTNGLRADL
+282 TGGFTKGVNALRADL
-297 NLTRADGWRD
+297 NVTRSDGWRD
-307 DGGFKRQSATVRWD
+307 EGGFERQSATVRWD
-321 GAFGGFTTK
+321 AAFSGFTTK
-330 TVLAGAN
+330 TVLAGSN
-337 INQSEAASLTQAQ
+337 IDQSEAAALSQAQ
-350 FDTREEINPSPIA
+350 FDTRQEINPSPIA
-363 YRKVQALRYSTQIEK
+363 YRQVQALRISSAIEK
-378 DNGKSLFSL
+378 DNGKSLISL
-387 TPYARHNVLDIM
+387 TPYARHNVLEIM

-407 QQIWDTRN
+407 QQTWDTRN

-421 AKYRRDFDPMRTRV
+421 AKYRYDFDPMRTRV
-435 IVGADLDYSPGSFL
+435 IVGADLDYSPGSFV
-449 ANKIT
+449 ANRIA
-454 STPTGGIYTSYTTG
+454 STASNGIFSTYTTG
-468 EKQYDYDVTYRQASP
+468 EKQYDYAVTYRQASP
-483 YIHTEFSPV
+483 YLHTEFSPIG
-492 SRLRVDAGVRY
+492 RLRLDAGVRY
-503 DASGYVYDTKLDPI
+503 DASGYVYDTKLGPI
-517 STGRWR
+517 QTGRWR

-529 VNYTRLSPKVGA
+529 VNYTRLSPKFGA
-541 TLDLTRSVNLY
+541 TLDVMGGLNLFG
-552 ASYREGFRAPGQS
+552 SYREGFRAPGQS
-565 QLFQQGSNTAST
+565 QLFQQGSNVVST
-577 VGLKPVTARS
+577 VGLEPVTAKS
-587 AEGGA
+587 LEGGA
-592 RGQLGGR
+592 RGQVAGR
-599 FIYSAS
+599 FIYSLS
-605 VYDMHIQNDILTI
+605 VYDMRIENDILTV

-631 ETRHRGVELSAGAML
+631 ETRHRGVEVSAGTMM
-646 TSELRFDAAYST
+646 TSQLRFDAAYSS

-663 EEWTIPVSGK
+663 VEWVIPVSGR
-673 NVSYAGKTIETSP
+673 NVSYAGKTIEVAP

-691 LLLTYTPNVLNGGR
+691 LLLTYSPNVLNGGR
-705 FAVEWS
+705 LAVEWS
-711 KTGRYYGDPEN
+711 KTGKYYGDAEN

-731 WALHGNYM
+731 FTLHGNYM

-746 FVRVTNLTNEKYAE
+746 FVRVTNVTNETYAE
-760 VATYNAFNK
+760 VATYNAFNR

-784 RYNWQK
+784 RYNWQR

>member
-1 MDGQSTGTENLTV
+1 MK
-14 NDMVRMLSQGRS
+14 RILSQGRYFS
-26 FAALL
+26 VVLLMMVVFAAPV
-31 LTLLIAA
+31 AK
-38 PALAAQQVGTI
+38 AQETGTVA
-49 EGTVR
+49 GTVR
-54 ATGNSAPLSDVAVFV
+54 ANGSGTPLSDVTVFV

-74 GAMTDAQ
+74 GGVTDDQ
-81 GRFRILAVPSGD
+81 GRFRILAVPTGD

-101 GRARGSQPVHVGADS
+101 GRARSTQTVHITADS
-116 TAQIDFSLAEVAAVI
+116 VARVEFALTEVAAVI

-154 LEGAA
+154 LDGAA

-189 MAIRQPITTKPMYL
+189 MSIRQPITTKPMYL
-203 YLEDGVPTRSTGFFN
+203 YLEDGIPTRSTGFFN

-252 VNVLTRAAPVA
+252 VNVLTRAAPVT
-263 PTLDATVEGG
+263 PTLDATMEGG
-273 TFGYARMLA
+273 TYGYARLLA
-282 TGGFTKGTNGLRADL
+282 TGGFTKGVNGVRADL
-297 NLTRADGWRD
+297 NVTRSDGWRD
-307 DGGFKRQSATVRWD
+307 DGGFKRQSATIRWD

-330 TVLAGAN
+330 TVLAGSN
-337 INQSEAASLTQAQ
+337 INQAEAGSLTQAQ
-350 FDTREEINPSPIA
+350 FDSREEINPSPIA
-363 YRKVQALRYSTQIEK
+363 YREVQALRLSSAIEK
-378 DNGKSLFSL
+378 DNGRSLLSL

-399 PSWQLTFN
+399 PSWQLTYN

-415 NSVGML
+415 NSVGLL
-421 AKYRRDFDPMRTRV
+421 AKYRYDFEPMRTRV
-435 IVGADLDYSPGSFL
+435 IVGADIDYSPGSFL
-449 ANKIT
+449 ANRIT
-454 STPTGGIYTSYTTG
+454 SAPTGGIYTSYTTG

-483 YIHTEFSPV
+483 YLHTEFSPV
-492 SRLRVDAGVRY
+492 SRLRLDAGVRY

-517 STGRWR
+517 ETGRWR

-529 VNYTRLSPKVGA
+529 VNYTRWSPKVGA
-541 TLDLTRSVNLY
+541 TLDLSRHVNLY

-565 QLFQQGSNTAST
+565 QLFQQGSNATST
-577 VGLKPVTARS
+577 VGLKPVTAKS
-587 AEGGA
+587 LEGGA
-592 RGQLGGR
+592 RGQVSGR
-599 FIYSAS
+599 FMYSMS
-605 VYDMHIQNDILTI
+605 VYDMHIENDILTI

-631 ETRHRGVELSAGAML
+631 ETRHRGVELSAGAMI
-646 TSELRFDAAYST
+646 THDLRLDAVYST
-658 SKQTY
+658 SKQNY
-663 EEWTIPVSGK
+663 VEWVIPVAGQ
-673 NVSYAGKTIETSP
+673 NVSYAGKTIETAP

-691 LLLTYTPNVLNGGR
+691 LLLSYSPNVLNGGR

-711 KTGRYYGDPEN
+711 KTGEYYGDPEN
-722 TQTYEGFDL
+722 TQMYRGFDL

-739 IRNLGEF
+739 VRNIGELF
-746 FVRVTNLTNEKYAE
+746 LRVTNLTNEKYAE
-760 VATYNAFNK
+760 VATYNGFNK

-778 SVFAGL
+778 SVFLGL

>member
-1 MDGQSTGTENLTV
+1 M
-14 NDMVRMLSQGRS
+14 RSQGRYFS
-26 FAALL
+26 AVLLMLL
-31 LTLLIAA
+31 LAA
-38 PALAAQQVGTI
+38 PVAWAQETGMV

-54 ATGNSAPLSDVAVFV
+54 ATGSGTPLSDVTVFV

-74 GAMTDAQ
+74 GGVTDEQ
-81 GRFRILAVPSGD
+81 GRFRILAVPTGD

-101 GRARGSQPVHVGADS
+101 GRARGTQTVHIAADS
-116 TAQIDFSLAEVAAVI
+116 AVRVEFALTEVAAVI

-154 LEGAA
+154 LEGAS

-189 MAIRQPITTKPMYL
+189 MSIRQPITTKPMYL

-252 VNVLTRAAPVA
+252 VNVLTRAAPVT
-263 PTLDATVEGG
+263 PTMDATMEGG
-273 TFGYARMLA
+273 SYGYARLLA
-282 TGGFTKGTNGLRADL
+282 TGGFTKGVNGVRADL
-297 NLTRADGWRD
+297 NVTRSDGWRD
-307 DGGFKRQSATVRWD
+307 DGGFTRQSATIRWD

-330 TVLAGAN
+330 TVLAGSN
-337 INQSEAASLTQAQ
+337 INQSEAGSLTQAQ
-350 FDTREEINPSPIA
+350 FDSREEINPSPIA
-363 YRKVQALRYSTQIEK
+363 YREVQALRLSTAIEK
-378 DNGKSLFSL
+378 DNGRSLFSL

-399 PSWQLTFN
+399 PSWQLTYN

-415 NSVGML
+415 NSVGLL
-421 AKYRRDFDPMRTRV
+421 AKYRYDFAPMRTRV

-449 ANKIT
+449 ANRIA
-454 STPTGGIYTSYTTG
+454 STPDSGIYTSYTTG

-483 YIHTEFSPV
+483 YLHTEFSPV
-492 SRLRVDAGVRY
+492 SRLRLDAGLRY
-503 DASGYVYDTKLDPI
+503 DMSGYVYDTKLDPI
-517 STGRWR
+517 ETGRWR

-541 TLDLTRSVNLY
+541 TLDLTRNVNLY
-552 ASYREGFRAPGQS
+552 ASYREGFRAPGQN
-565 QLFQQGSNTAST
+565 QLFQQGSNAAST

-587 AEGGA
+587 LEGGA
-592 RGQLGGR
+592 RGQVSGR
-599 FIYSAS
+599 FMYSVS

-646 TSELRFDAAYST
+646 THDLRLDAAYSS
-658 SKQTY
+658 SKQNY
-663 EEWTIPVSGK
+663 VEWVIPVAGQ
-673 NVSYAGKTIETSP
+673 NVSYAGKTIETAP
-686 HTLAN
+686 HTLTN
-691 LLLTYTPNVLNGGR
+691 ILLSYSPNVLNGGR

-711 KTGRYYGDPEN
+711 KTGEYYGDPEN
-722 TQTYEGFDL
+722 TQMYHGFDL

-739 IRNLGEF
+739 VRNIGELF
-746 FVRVTNLTNEKYAE
+746 LRVTNLTNEKYAE
-760 VATYNAFNK
+760 VATYNAFNN

-778 SVFAGL
+778 SVFLGL

>member
-1 MDGQSTGTENLTV
+1 MK
-14 NDMVRMLSQGRS
+14 RMLSQGRS

-31 LTLLIAA
+31 LALLIAA

-81 GRFRILAVPSGD
+81 GKFRILAVPPGD

-101 GRARGSQPVHVGADS
+101 GRAPGSQTVHVGADS
-116 TAQIDFSLAEVAAVI
+116 TAQVDFSLAEVAAVI

-252 VNVLTRAAPVA
+252 VNVLTRAAPVT

-273 TFGYARMLA
+273 QFGYARLLA
-282 TGGFTKGTNGLRADL
+282 TGGFTKGSNGLRADL

-307 DGGFKRQSATVRWD
+307 EGGFKRQSATIRWD
-321 GAFGGFTTK
+321 GGFGGFTTK
-330 TVLAGAN
+330 TVIAGSN
-337 INQSEAASLTQAQ
+337 IDQSEAASLTQAQ
-350 FDTREEINPSPIA
+350 FDTRQEINPSPIA
-363 YRKVQALRYSTQIEK
+363 YRQVQALRVSTAVEK
-378 DNGKSLFSL
+378 DNGRSLISL

-415 NSVGML
+415 NSVGLL

-435 IVGADLDYSPGSFL
+435 IVGADLDYSPGSFV

-483 YIHTEFSPV
+483 YIHTEFSPM
-492 SRLRVDAGVRY
+492 SRLRLDAGVRY

-517 STGRWR
+517 ATGRWR

-529 VNYTRLSPKVGA
+529 VRYTRLSPKVGA
-541 TLDLTRSVNLY
+541 TLDLSRNVNLY
-552 ASYREGFRAPGQS
+552 ASYREGFRAPGQN

-577 VGLKPVTARS
+577 VGLRPVMAKSFET
-587 AEGGA
+587 GA
-592 RGQLGGR
+592 RGQAAGR

-605 VYDMHIQNDILTI
+605 LYDMRIQNDILTI

-646 TSELRFDAAYST
+646 TNQLRFDAAYST

-673 NVSYAGKTIETSP
+673 NVSYAGKTIETAP

-705 FAVEWS
+705 VAVEWS
-711 KTGRYYGDPEN
+711 QTGRYYGDPEN
-722 TQTYEGFDL
+722 TQAYEGFNL
-731 WALHGNYM
+731 WTLHGNYV

-746 FVRVTNLTNEKYAE
+746 FVRVTNLTNAKYAE